1 LNEKLEISKL
11 QIVKYTDDQLELLYK
26 YDLEYDEAL
35 PTQMR
40 NRKAAYLDFFK
51 EKEQTVAC
59 I

>member
-1 LNEKLEISKL
+1 M
-11 QIVKYTDDQLELLYK
+11 LYR
-26 YDLEYDEAL
+26 YDLEFDESL

-51 EKEQTVAC
+51 EKDGKSCAC